1 MKEILLDANVLI
13 SFLTD
18 RDLEQQERANAL
30 FLAAQKRE
38 HALFLHS
45 ITVSESIYVLR
56 NLYGFDPKEVASSI
70 RQVLGL
76 PGVVPVGEV
85 PWSLVFERW
94 PGVIPNFG
102 DAVLAAVAARER
114 FDAVATFDRPLRK
127 KLVKQGS
134 KLYWSD

>member
-18 RDLEQQERANAL
+18 RSKDQRERATAL
-30 FLAAQKRE
+30 FLAAEKRE
-38 HALFLHS
+38 HSLFLHS

-56 NLYGFDPKEVASSI
+56 NVYGVDPKEIASSI
-70 RQVLGL
+70 HQVLCL

-102 DAVLAAVAARER
+102 DAVLAAVATRER
-114 FDAVATFDRPLRK
+114 FDAVATFDKLLRK
-127 KLVKQGS
+127 KLAKQGS
-134 KLYWSD
+134 KSYWPD

>member
-18 RDLEQQERANAL
+18 RNKDQQERATAL

-38 HALFLHS
+38 HSLFLHS

-56 NLYGFDPKEVASSI
+56 NVYGLDPKEIASSI
-70 RQVLGL
+70 YQVLCL
-76 PGVVPVGEV
+76 PGVVPVGDV
-85 PWSLVFERW
+85 PWSQVFERW
-94 PGVIPNFG
+94 PGVISNFG
-102 DAVLAAVAARER
+102 DAVLAAVAIRER
-114 FDAVATFDRPLRK
+114 FDAVATFDVPLRK

-134 KLYWSD
+134 KVYWPD